1 MRSTDCGVRSAECGI
16 EVEGHSLPE
25 ASPDIPHSAF
35 RIPHLSAGALV
46 LVLLA
51 HPARAQQPDS
61 TPKDTATLAPVVVT
75 GVRLPSVRELA
86 RGLAGRT
93 AARSATDLDAR
104 GVRSLADALEQ
115 LPGVTTSDELGATGQ
130 LDVSLRG
137 FNVSPVIGLPQGVT
151 VYVDGVRANEPGA
164 HEVNFDLLPLED
176 VERVEVVY
184 GPSVLLGR
192 NALGAAVSLVTRRGA
207 SPPSRELEASAGSF
221 GRYELK
227 AHAGARHGVWDYYL
241 GARYEREDGWRDDT
255 QSRIATLFTKAGLLN
270 HTWDATLSYS
280 GADNKIFQAG
290 SLPETELA
298 QDPRA
303 NFTRGDFFAPRAHLA
318 VLNAQRIV
326 GRGVQLAVNAFGR
339 TMNSEQF
346 NVNFV
351 GEDSRQRTATRQAG
365 AAAQL
370 SGKLGLAGRALRW
383 LAGADGAYQRTAVRL
398 FAVPPTGPESLT
410 ESVRTNEV
418 DLGAFAGANW
428 EIARSLTAT
437 VAARYDWLRLP
448 LEDLV
453 DPSQSGLNIFQR
465 VSPRVCLTWAGLR
478 GHEVYASV
486 SRGFRSP
493 AVVELACSDPSSTCP
508 LPFALG
514 PDPALRPVVAT
525 NYELGW
531 HFRGPGGLGGLDV
544 SATVYWTAVRD
555 DIFFIASSVTGGY
568 FQNIGATRR
577 AGAEAALDWTSRAGL
592 RLYANYGFTA
602 ATFRTTA
609 LLATTRDPAGETVAP
624 GDALPMVPRHRVN
637 AGIALPVVR
646 ERGARP
652 SVRVAFDARYVG
664 RQWLRGDEANATR
677 RLADYGVADAA
688 ATVTWR
694 SLELRCMV
702 RNVFDRRYENFG
714 TYAENPTRP
723 GNPVERWLT
732 PGLPRHLQVSLS
744 TDF

>member
-1 MRSTDCGVRSAECGI
+1 MRSTECGMRSAECGI
-16 EVEGHSLPE
+16 EVEGHSLM
-25 ASPDIPHSAF
+25 
-35 RIPHLSAGALV
+35 SAGTLMLA
-46 LVLLA
+46 LLA

-61 TPKDTATLAPVVVT
+61 LPKDSATLAPVVVT

-93 AARSATDLDAR
+93 AALSATDLDAR

-115 LPGVTTSDELGATGQ
+115 LPGITTSDELGATGQ

-192 NALGAAVSLVTRRGA
+192 NALGAAVNLVTRRGA

-227 AHAGARHGVWDYYL
+227 AHAGARHGGWDYYL
-241 GARYEREDGWRDDT
+241 GARYEREDGWRQET
-255 QSRIATLFTKAGLLN
+255 GSRIATLFGKAGLLSG
-270 HTWDATLSYS
+270 TWDATLSYS

-290 SLPETELA
+290 SLPESVA
-298 QDPRA
+298 AASPRV
-303 NFTRGDFFAPRAHLA
+303 NFTGGDYFAPQAHLA

-351 GEDSRQRTATRQAG
+351 GEDSRQRTAARQAG
-365 AAAQL
+365 SALQL
-370 SGKLGLAGRALRW
+370 SGRVPLAGRGLRW
-383 LAGADGAYQRTAVRL
+383 LAGADGAYQRTAVRI
-398 FAVPPTGPESLT
+398 FDVPPTGPESLR

-418 DLGAFAGANW
+418 DLGAFAGATW
-428 EIARSLTAT
+428 EMGRSLTAT
-437 VAARYDWLRLP
+437 VAARYDWIRLP
-448 LEDLV
+448 FEDLV

-465 VSPRVCLTWAGLR
+465 VSPRVGLTWAGLR

-514 PDPALRPVVAT
+514 PDPTLRPVVAT

-531 HFRGPGGLGGLDV
+531 HFRGPGGLGGLDA
-544 SATVYWTAVRD
+544 SATAYWTGVRD

-602 ATFRTTA
+602 ATFRSSA

-624 GDALPMVPRHRVN
+624 GDALPMVPSHRVN

-646 ERGARP
+646 DRK
-652 SVRVAFDARYVG
+652 S
-664 RQWLRGDEANATR
+664 TR
-677 RLADYGVADAA
+677 LN
-688 ATVTWR
+688 
-694 SLELRCMV
+694 SS
-702 RNVFDRRYENFG
+702 
-714 TYAENPTRP
+714 
-723 GNPVERWLT
+723 
-732 PGLPRHLQVSLS
+732 H
-744 TDF
+744 

>member
-1 MRSTDCGVRSAECGI
+1 MRLSSVPR
-16 EVEGHSLPE
+16 
-25 ASPDIPHSAF
+25 SAF
-35 RIPHLSAGALV
+35 RLPRLLKSGLLLV
-46 LVLLA
+46 LFPP
-51 HPARAQQPDS
+51 PARAQQPDS
-61 TPKDTATLAPVVVT
+61 LPKDSATLAPVVVT

-93 AARSATDLDAR
+93 AALSATDLDAR

-184 GPSVLLGR
+184 GPSVLVGR
-192 NALGAAVSLVTRRGA
+192 NALGAAVNLVTRRGA
-207 SPPSRELEASAGSF
+207 NPPSRELEASAGSF

-255 QSRIATLFTKAGLLN
+255 QSRIATLFAKAGLLN

-280 GADNKIFQAG
+280 GADNKMFQAG

-298 QDPRA
+298 RDPRT

-318 VLNAQRIV
+318 VLNAQRLV

-339 TMNSEQF
+339 TLNSEQF
-346 NVNFV
+346 NANFV

-365 AAAQL
+365 GAVQL
-370 SGKLGLAGRALRW
+370 SGKLRLAGRALRW
-383 LAGADGAYQRTAVRL
+383 LAGADGAYQRTAVRI
-398 FAVPPTGPESLT
+398 FAVPPTGPDALT

-428 EIARSLTAT
+428 ELARSLTAT
-437 VAARYDWLRLP
+437 VAARYDWIRLP
-448 LEDLV
+448 FEDLV
-453 DPSQSGLNIFQR
+453 DPSHSGLNIFQR
-465 VSPRVCLTWAGLR
+465 VSPRVGLTWTGLP

-493 AVVELACSDPSSTCP
+493 AVVELACSDPASTCP

-531 HFRGPGGLGGLDV
+531 HFRSPAGLDA
-544 SATVYWTAVRD
+544 SATAYWSAVRD

-602 ATFRTTA
+602 ATFRSSA

-624 GDALPMVPRHRVN
+624 GDALPMVPSHRVN

-652 SVRVAFDARYVG
+652 SVRVALDARYVG

-688 ATVTWR
+688 ATLTWR

-702 RNVFDRRYENFG
+702 RNLLDRRYENFG

-732 PGLPRHLQVSLS
+732 PGLPRHLTVSLS